1 MKAVTMISGFQS
13 KEYEDKLKELHLQS
27 LEERWIRYDIIQVL
41 KLMHNYDAEDRRQF
55 FKTASIIP
63 VYLGRKL
70 VNLLI
75 ILPV

>member
-1 MKAVTMISGFQS
+1 M
-13 KEYEDKLKELHLQS
+13 
-27 LEERWIRYDIIQVL
+27 EERRIRHDIIQVL

-63 VYLGRKL
+63 VYLGYKAGQPINHPASIIPVYLGRKL